1 MSATFKTPSVLP
13 APLQQNAKGAASSI
27 AATPSTAHVEG
38 EQLGGPRASGVGSG
52 EFVIAGNVRRA
63 GSDASR
69 RWRIEQTL
77 SARSVE
83 EARDLLCLGRCE
95 FAALLGV
102 TRSTAL
108 AYETAGT
115 IPLSGWMVIE
125 LELRARDLL
134 LEFDRRMRRHEIA
147 VRTKRIA

>member
-1 MSATFKTPSVLP
+1 MS
-13 APLQQNAKGAASSI
+13 KGAEFISENNS
-27 AATPSTAHVEG
+27 AADQRGTTAPESNRSHGVH
-38 EQLGGPRASGVGSG
+38 GGPRATAGSG

-83 EARDLLCLGRCE
+83 EARDLLNLGRSE

-102 TRSTAL
+102 SRSTAL
-108 AYETAGT
+108 NYETSGT
-115 IPLSGWMVIE
+115 IPLSAWMVIE
-125 LELRARDLL
+125 LELRARDRLI
-134 LEFDRRMRRHEIA
+134 EFDQRMRRHEIA
-147 VRTKRIA
+147 LRTKRIA